1 MRKTHIALIAGVIA
15 AAVIALGIWQTTY
28 RSYAAT
34 AAKAAAAPSG
44 PTDTP
49 CGTWAEQ
56 GTAAATA
63 IVSTRTIRN
72 CMQVGDDWVIATVG
86 GSADSASIGVL
97 PCHGNATCL
106 GGQADP
112 GAFGAWQWFKPGGF
126 GGGAT
131 ILDASG
137 SLLLVDVSG
146 HELTFNLAADIT
158 SGAATF
164 ATATGG

>member
-1 MRKTHIALIAGVIA
+1 LRRTHSALIAGVIA
-15 AAVIALGIWQTTY
+15 AAVIGLGIWPTTY
-28 RSYAAT
+28 RSHAAT
-34 AAKAAAAPSG
+34 ASKTAAVPGG

-63 IVSTRTIRN
+63 IVSNRTIRN
-72 CMQVGDDWVIATVG
+72 CLQVGDDWIIATVG
-86 GSADSASIGVL
+86 GTADSASIGVL
-97 PCHGNATCL
+97 SCHGDATCRR
-106 GGQADP
+106 GQASP
-112 GAFGAWQWFKPGGF
+112 SAFGTWTWYKPAGSGGD
-126 GGGAT
+126 AT
-131 ILDASG
+131 ILDAAG

-146 HELTFNLAADIT
+146 HELTFNLATDAF